1 MYFKVFPS
9 LSLPGDYLASFPKF
23 PSLTSGQK
31 KPSHDVGCGS
41 LEEYR
46 NVRKQQVLLQC
57 IFPHCFPSL
66 SKRLKGLLDRE
77 KEELAEAEVIK
88 DSPDSPEPPNKKPL
102 ITMDEMPVVE
112 KAKGK
117 TEGL

>member
-1 MYFKVFPS
+1 MCCSK
-9 LSLPGDYLASFPKF
+9 
-23 PSLTSGQK
+23 
-31 KPSHDVGCGS
+31 CI
-41 LEEYR
+41 
-46 NVRKQQVLLQC
+46 LL
-57 IFPHCFPSL
+57 HCFPSL

-102 ITMDEMPVVE
+102 ITMDEMPTVE

-117 TEGL
+117 PEELQQISFKDRSCCTSLYFLK